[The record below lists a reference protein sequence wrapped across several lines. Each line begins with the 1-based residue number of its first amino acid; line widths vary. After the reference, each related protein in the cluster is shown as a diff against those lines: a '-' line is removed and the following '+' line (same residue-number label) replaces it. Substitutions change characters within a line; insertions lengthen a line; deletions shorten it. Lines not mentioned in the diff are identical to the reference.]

1 MTAAG
6 LRAQLPGGLIGDAGA
21 RVVDAVICPLT
32 GRDEEMLAD
41 AGAREIDESMAST
54 VTALLARCVISLGG
68 AGPPS
73 IGALRS
79 LSVGDREALLL
90 HLRRATLG
98 DRIDCVATCPDPACG
113 ERSDLTLS
121 VAELLVPR
129 YDDPSEWHEEV
140 FGAASGRGSKARVR
154 VRFRLPT
161 GGDQEAT
168 AELAATDPVTAAR
181 ELFARCVATSTGSGG
196 ALAELPDDIADAV
209 AARMAE
215 LDPQA
220 ELRLRFGC
228 AGCGRPVEMLFDTA
242 SFLLAE
248 IAATADRL
256 HEELHAIAWHY
267 HWSEAEILDLPR
279 AKRRRYLDMIASS
292 LGARQS
298 QGVA

>member
-1 MTAAG
+1 MTGAG
-6 LRAQLPGGLIGDAGA
+6 LWAPPPRELVGDEGS
-21 RVVDAVICPLT
+21 RVLDAMVRPLA

-41 AGAREIDESMAST
+41 ADARGIDGSMAST
-54 VTALLARCVISLGG
+54 VTALLARCVVSLSG

-73 IGALRS
+73 TDVLRS

-113 ERSDLTLS
+113 ERLDLTLS
-121 VAELLVPR
+121 VAGLLVPR
-129 YDDPSEWHEEV
+129 YDDAAAWHEEM
-140 FGAASGRGSKARVR
+140 FGPGSGRGSKRR

-168 AELAATDPVTAAR
+168 AEQAATDPAAAAR
-181 ELFARCVATSTGSGG
+181 ALLARCVASSTGSGG
-196 ALAELPDDIADAV
+196 VLADLPDDIADAV

-220 ELRLRFGC
+220 EIRLRFDC
-228 AGCGRPVEMLFDTA
+228 AACGRPGEVLFDTA
-242 SFLLAE
+242 SFFLAE

-256 HEELHAIAWHY
+256 YDEIHAIAWHY

-279 AKRRRYLDMIASS
+279 SKRRRYLDLIASS
-292 LGARQS
+292 LSARQS
-298 QGVA
+298 RGVA